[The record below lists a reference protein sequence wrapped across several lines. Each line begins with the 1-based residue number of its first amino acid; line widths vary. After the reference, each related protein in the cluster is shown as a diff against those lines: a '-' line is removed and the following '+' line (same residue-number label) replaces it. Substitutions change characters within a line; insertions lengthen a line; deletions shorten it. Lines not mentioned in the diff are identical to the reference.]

1 MKGAGGTT
9 GGIGQFLIGVLMMC
23 GGFYM
28 LLSAITVNS
37 HFGMGAQLYGFSM
50 YGNTIGISSGMIMI
64 PMIFGI
70 GMIFF
75 NAKNLIGW
83 ILALGSLSALIIGV
97 IAAIQFQ
104 LRPMNAFD
112 LIVILTLSV
121 GGLGL
126 FLRSL
131 KDSSL
136 EKSPQEVDKP

>member
-1 MKGAGGTT
+1 MEVGVKGAGGTT
-9 GGIGQFLIGVLMMC
+9 GGIGQFLMGILMMC

-28 LLSAITVNS
+28 LLSAIMVNS
-37 HFGMGAQLYGFSM
+37 HFGMGSQLYGFSFF
-50 YGNTIGISSGMIMI
+50 GNAMGISGGIIMV

-75 NAKNLIGW
+75 NSKNLIGW
-83 ILALGSLSALIIGV
+83 ILALGSLAALIFGV

-112 LIVILTLSV
+112 LIVILTLSI

-131 KDSSL
+131 KDSNL
-136 EKSPQEVDKP
+136 ERGN